1 MSSALKSL
9 LLTLITRNDIDL
21 QRYKGNAFTG
31 ENEKQ
36 KLKIE
41 SLSTIGC
48 GEVGEKGSI
57 FPWVM
62 NSGWHKSKV

>member
-1 MSSALKSL
+1 MSSALKFL
-9 LLTLITRNDIDL
+9 LLTLITRNDVDL
-21 QRYKGNAFTG
+21 QGYKENAFTG
-31 ENEKQ
+31 EKEKQ

-57 FPWVM
+57 YLWVI
-62 NSGWHKSKV
+62 NSGWHKIKV